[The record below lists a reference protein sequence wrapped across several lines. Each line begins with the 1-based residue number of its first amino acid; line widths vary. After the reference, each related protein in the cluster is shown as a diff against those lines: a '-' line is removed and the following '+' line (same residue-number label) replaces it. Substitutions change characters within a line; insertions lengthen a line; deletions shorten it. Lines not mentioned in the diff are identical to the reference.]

1 MERINVKII
10 LILRF
15 FIWDL
20 PISIIMKWIEIR
32 KWYKEQAQFEKE
44 IKKEIKRK

>member
-1 MERINVKII
+1 MRYKIAI
-10 LILRF
+10 LLKF

-20 PISIIMKWIEIR
+20 PKFIIIKWIEIR

-44 IKKEIKRK
+44 IKKKIRKK